1 MVDLGL
7 LPRSYGRG
15 VCAGPSINSW
25 QVYCSTTIVFNFGQ
39 VSLCWLELK
48 ASLHR
53 KSLKSEAHGLLCC
66 LQLFN
71 LQIDNQAL
79 ERRTQARAR
88 MLQEKQEKLAA
99 LERSLLAAQ
108 EEVRGGA

>member
-1 MVDLGL
+1 MWLRRLCGSKLKLSVGVLQHDDRFQFWTDEFVLAGAQGFSSRKTEKVSEVRS
-7 LPRSYGRG
+7 PRSA
-15 VCAGPSINSW
+15 V
-25 QVYCSTTIVFNFGQ
+25 
-39 VSLCWLELK
+39 
-48 ASLHR
+48 
-53 KSLKSEAHGLLCC
+53 LL

-99 LERSLLAAQ
+99 LERSLIAAQ